1 MPLSDAQLRQA
12 YADLIEPPD
21 DPALL
26 RLTGLLDAEYRS
38 TELPSSLSTWV
49 PAVPATGY
57 QRSSGTGAPRR
68 RRRLLPRVASVAGVV
83 IACVIALAVSQSLAT
98 VNPANLGPPTD
109 AAPPYLPLGSFQ
121 RVGAPLY
128 QGGKV
133 ELLFISSQADAY
145 AAAERWPIVKALG
158 QFGTFSG
165 LRPTVSDRTR
175 SCPGVPT
182 YDFTHAVYRSRYITF
197 IHRDLQ
203 GYDPRSRANS
213 YQPLQKLNAE
223 ESSLLRRY
231 GGVGLSPEAS
241 SAPAGVSKLAYRLR
255 FMSPPME
262 LVGGY
267 VLNGA
272 YAAYGEM
279 VPASSAE
286 CGGGFQPQSPPEP
299 AFGQIQRALLAG
311 YRNHADR
318 PYVFDV
324 DVETNVI
331 TALVCHADK
340 GRPASVCHRR
350 VITEIMRRIK

>member
-1 MPLSDAQLRQA
+1 MPLSDAELRKV
-12 YADLIEPPD
+12 YSDLIEPPD
-21 DPALL
+21 DPTLL

-38 TELPSSLSTWV
+38 TELPSSLRSWA
-49 PAVPATGY
+49 PAVPVTWY

-68 RRRLLPRVASVAGVV
+68 RRRLLPRVASVAGVA

-98 VNPANLGPPTD
+98 MNPANLGPPTD
-109 AAPPYLPLGSFQ
+109 AAPPYQPLGSFQ

-133 ELLFISSQADAY
+133 ELLFISSQGDAY

-165 LRPTVSDRTR
+165 LRPAVSDRTR

-203 GYDPRSRANS
+203 GWDPKTSTS
-213 YQPLQKLNAE
+213 PPLQRLNAE
-223 ESSLLRRY
+223 ELSLLRRY
-231 GGVGLSPEAS
+231 GGVGFPPEAS
-241 SAPAGVSKLAYRLR
+241 SSPTGAPPSLAHRLR
-255 FMSPPME
+255 YMSPPME

-267 VLNGA
+267 VLNGT
-272 YAAYGEM
+272 YAAYGEL

-286 CGGGFQPQSPPEP
+286 CGGFHPQSPPEP

-311 YRNHADR
+311 YRNHSNR
-318 PYVFDV
+318 PYVFDI
-324 DVETNVI
+324 DVEANVI
-331 TALVCHADK
+331 TALVCHADN
-340 GRPASVCHRR
+340 GRPASVCKRR
-350 VITEIMRRIK
+350 VIAGIMRHIQ